1 LSKVLEVEVTPRAAA
16 QIERAA
22 RCLLE
27 RSFARSLNP
36 VARKSQITLQID
48 SEVLEWFRGLAVGY
62 NQAMVRSYTAKYT
75 RIDSGYMGQLVE
87 WPEVVTEGGDIE
99 DCRSMLRDALREM
112 VLAYQELGKEIPQ
125 ATDLFEQVSVELGN
139 VRQTA

>member
-1 LSKVLEVEVTPRAAA
+1 M
-16 QIERAA
+16 
-22 RCLLE
+22 
-27 RSFARSLNP
+27 
-36 VARKSQITLQID
+36 
-48 SEVLEWFRGLAVGY
+48 GY
-62 NQAMVRSYTAKYT
+62 NEAMVRSYTAKYT

-112 VLAYQELGKEIPQ
+112 VLAYQELGKEIPL